1 MNALAHIRDKSVV
14 PDYTFQRGQAVPLIT
29 TERLILRAWKDED
42 VTPYAE
48 MNADPRVREF
58 FPSVLTR
65 EQSEAEVRRLQAI
78 YDRDGFSL
86 FAAELI
92 ATGEFV
98 GFIGL
103 LTMTF
108 AVPFIAQPAVEIGWR
123 LSHKYWGKGLAT
135 EGARGAVQYAFETL
149 KLHEIFAITVPA
161 NVRSR
166 RVMEKIG
173 MKHLPELGFDH
184 PAVPVGHPLRP
195 HLLYA
200 LQRDSYL
207 GREHVSSPP

>member
-1 MNALAHIRDKSVV
+1 VAV
-14 PDYTFQRGQAVPLIT
+14 DYTFQRVQRVPLIT

-42 VTPYAE
+42 VLPYAE

-78 YDRDGFSL
+78 YDRDGFCL

-92 ATGEFV
+92 ETGEFV

-108 AVPFIAQPAVEIGWR
+108 AVPSIAQPAVEIGWR
-123 LSHKYWGKGLAT
+123 LSHKHWGKGLAT

-149 KLHEIFAITVPA
+149 KLHEIVAITVPA
-161 NVRSR
+161 NIRSR
-166 RVMEKIG
+166 RVIEKIG
-173 MKHLPELGFDH
+173 MKHLAELDFDH
-184 PAVPVGHPLRP
+184 PAVPLGHPLRP
-195 HLLYA
+195 HVLYA

-207 GREHVSSPP
+207 NREHVPSPP